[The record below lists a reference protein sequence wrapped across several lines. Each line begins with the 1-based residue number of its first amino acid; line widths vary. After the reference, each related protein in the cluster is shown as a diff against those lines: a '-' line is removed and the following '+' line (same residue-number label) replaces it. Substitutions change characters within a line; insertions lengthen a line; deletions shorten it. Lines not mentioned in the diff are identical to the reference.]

1 MGYLNNE
8 TITVH
13 AVLTRKGRELLAS
26 ENGLNITSFA
36 LADDEIDYTLYDSNH
51 PEGSQYYDSALR
63 SIPVFEPLTD
73 ETQCLKYKL
82 VTLPPGTEYIP
93 TIKLGQQ
100 NIIVDKTYNGVIN
113 ITPTTEPV
121 YNTSLGYTAVLSNR
135 NVGTLTGTGLDVE
148 ASQTASIFLGD
159 TSSEMATT
167 EVGFSFTF
175 KPNKSITTDQR
186 ATLTIIGNESGGST
200 SIPVVVTVVS
210 ASENSEQDTLNTF
223 L

>member
-13 AVLTRKGRELLAS
+13 AVLTRRGRELLAS
-26 ENGLNITSFA
+26 ESGLNITSFA
-36 LADDEIDYTLYDSNH
+36 LADDEIDYSLYDPNH

-63 SIPVFEPLTD
+63 NTPVFEPLTD
-73 ETQCLKYKL
+73 ETQGLKYKL

-121 YNTSLGYTAVLSNR
+121 YNTTLGYTAVLSNR
-135 NVGTLTGTGLDVE
+135 NVGTLTGTGLDID
-148 ASQTASIFLGD
+148 ASQTTSVFLGD

-200 SIPVVVTVVS
+200 SIPVIVTVVS
-210 ASENSEQDTLNTF
+210 SEENSEQGLINKII
-223 L
+223 